1 MMGNQ
6 RKMKWIIRLVAVV
19 EAIVVFDF
27 TSIVVDIYTK
37 KVLNLNLNLF
47 GPMIYRVIALVLGI
61 ILIIYGI
68 ILYKKY
74 RK

>member
-1 MMGNQ
+1 MGNQ

>member
-37 KVLNLNLNLF
+37 MVLNLNLNLF
-47 GPMIYRVIALVLGI
+47 GPMIYRIIALVLGI